1 MAREPILLQ
10 IPNNLEPWEANNWR
24 KLANAINA
32 MVVVENKVN
41 STTTGLSTSAGKI
54 KIDEKDKVSDY
65 LEEKLIAGT
74 GITLTESLTGGV
86 GSKILTA
93 AVSLAHNG
101 LSDMAD
107 TTGVNEDHDERYR
120 VVQQA
125 AEPTTTA
132 DFWYD
137 TDAPNDY
144 SFYDNIMT
152 YGGEVLVFGGNILY
166 KR

>member
-41 STTTGLSTSAGKI
+41 STTTGLLVSGSKV

-74 GITLTESLTGGV
+74 GITLTESLTGGH

-93 AVSLAHNG
+93 AIGAHVDLTN
-101 LSDMAD
+101 MPD
-107 TTGVNEDHDERYR
+107 TAGTNTDHDPRYR

-125 AEPTTTA
+125 AQPTSNA

-137 TDAPNDY
+137 SDATDDY
-144 SFYDNIMT
+144 SVYEMIVCADGDVVT
-152 YGGEVLVFGGNILY
+152 CDEEVVY
-166 KR
+166 YA